1 MCSEMTA
8 SDVKVDRTLN
18 E

>member
-1 MCSEMTA
+1 MTA